1 MAAYGIIAYPFL
13 ERIREEMSELELI
26 FETYRDKGTI
36 AAATLPRHLPS
47 LRDRETHKQFPFE
60 GLQKH
65 YHILEEQEA
74 AMVLAS
80 NDDQQ
85 IHRHLLR
92 TKKVIDLIEKVL
104 HKRRV
109 SSYYPTLPKCLLSCY
124 DKNSQV
130 DGEAMLKRYRSGDIM
145 YLQEFLIVMASKDED
160 AAEEHLRRIR
170 MAVAA
175 IERMM
180 HKNRASKYYAPLLKC
195 HDAMD
200 PVL

>member
-130 DGEAMLKRYRSGDIM
+130 DGEAMLKRYRRLKDVVSARRPGLNVDDM
-145 YLQEFLIVMASKDED
+145 GEAKTSKIH
-160 AAEEHLRRIR
+160 A
-170 MAVAA
+170 
-175 IERMM
+175 
-180 HKNRASKYYAPLLKC
+180 K
-195 HDAMD
+195 
-200 PVL
+200 